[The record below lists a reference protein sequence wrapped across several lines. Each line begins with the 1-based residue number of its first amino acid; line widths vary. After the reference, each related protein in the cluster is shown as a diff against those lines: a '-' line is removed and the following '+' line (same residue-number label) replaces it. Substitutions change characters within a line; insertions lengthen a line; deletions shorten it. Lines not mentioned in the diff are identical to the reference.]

1 MKEPFV
7 ITISREVGSGGR
19 TIGRKLAEKLGVRF
33 SDKELVDELQ
43 KKLNLTVDSIEELKG
58 KKKRW
63 LDDFIQM
70 VAPVPMSGMLV
81 DGDSDYIS
89 EYNLSL
95 SVNDVFEAEREILN
109 GIADEGS
116 CVIAGRSGFF
126 VLKGRPNKVDIL
138 ITASRDKRIARIM
151 EKQNLSRQK
160 AEEVIDSV
168 DKARDNYVM
177 RYTGQSRYD
186 ARNYHIVLN
195 MDYIT
200 EDQAVSMI
208 LPRFCPTSHSTSSC
222 LS

>member
-33 SDKELVDELQ
+33 SDKELIDSLQ
-43 KKLNLTVDSIEELKG
+43 AKFNLSPKSIEELKG

-70 VAPVPMSGMLV
+70 VAPVPMSGLLV
-81 DGDSDYIS
+81 NGDSDYIS
-89 EYNLSL
+89 EYNTSL
-95 SVNDVFEAEREILN
+95 NVNDVFEAEKEILN
-109 GIADEGS
+109 GIADQGS

-126 VLKGRPNKVDIL
+126 VLKDRPNKVDVL
-138 ITASRDKRIARIM
+138 ITASRENRIARIM
-151 EKQNLSRQK
+151 SKQGLSREK
-160 AEEVIDSV
+160 AQDVIEKV
-168 DKARDNYVM
+168 DNARDNYVL

-195 MDYIT
+195 MDYLT
-200 EDQAVSMI
+200 EDKAVDII
-208 LPRFCPTSHSTSSC
+208 LSY
-222 LS
+222 LGN

>member
-43 KKLNLTVDSIEELKG
+43 KKLNLTVSSIEELKG

-95 SVNDVFEAEREILN
+95 SVNDIFEAEKEILN

-116 CVIAGRSGFF
+116 CVIAGRLGFF
-126 VLKGRPNKVDIL
+126 VLKDRPNKVDIL

-168 DKARDNYVM
+168 DKARDNYVQ

-200 EDQAVSMI
+200 EDQAVAMI
-208 LPRFCPTSHSTSSC
+208 LSY
-222 LS
+222 LGK

>member
-1 MKEPFV
+1 MKDPFV
-7 ITISREVGSGGR
+7 ITISRTVGSGGR
-19 TIGRKLAEKLGVRF
+19 TIGRKLAERLGVRF
-33 SDKELVDELQ
+33 SDKELIDALQ
-43 KKLNLTVDSIEELKG
+43 NKFNLTAESIEALKG

-70 VAPVPMSGMLV
+70 VAPVPMSGLLV
-81 DGDSDYIS
+81 SGESDYVS
-89 EYNLSL
+89 EYNSTL
-95 SVNDVFEAEREILN
+95 SVNDVFEAEKEILN

-116 CVIAGRSGFF
+116 CVIAGRLGFF
-126 VLKGRPNKVDIL
+126 VLKDRPNKVDIL

-200 EDQAVSMI
+200 EDQAVAMI
-208 LPRFCPTSHSTSSC
+208 LSY
-222 LS
+222 LGK

>member
-151 EKQNLSRQK
+151 DKQNLSRQK

-168 DKARDNYVM
+168 DKARDNYVK

-200 EDQAVSMI
+200 EDQAVEMI
-208 LPRFCPTSHSTSSC
+208 LSY
-222 LS
+222 LGK

>member
-138 ITASRDKRIARIM
+138 ITASREKRIARIM
-151 EKQNLSRQK
+151 DKQNLSRQK

-168 DKARDNYVM
+168 DKARDNYVQ

-200 EDQAVSMI
+200 EDQAVAMI
-208 LPRFCPTSHSTSSC
+208 LSY
-222 LS
+222 LGK

>member
-33 SDKELVDELQ
+33 SDKDLIAALQ
-43 KKLNLTVDSIEELKG
+43 KKLNLTADSIEELKG

-138 ITASRDKRIARIM
+138 ITASREKRIARIM
-151 EKQNLSRQK
+151 DKQNLPRQK

-168 DKARDNYVM
+168 DKARDNYVQ

-200 EDQAVSMI
+200 EDQAVAMI
-208 LPRFCPTSHSTSSC
+208 LSY
-222 LS
+222 LGK

>member
-43 KKLNLTVDSIEELKG
+43 KKLNLTADSIEELKG

-138 ITASRDKRIARIM
+138 ITASREKRIARIM
-151 EKQNLSRQK
+151 DKQNLSRQK

-168 DKARDNYVM
+168 DKARDNYVK

-200 EDQAVSMI
+200 EDQAVAMI
-208 LPRFCPTSHSTSSC
+208 LSY
-222 LS
+222 LGK

>member
-43 KKLNLTVDSIEELKG
+43 KKLNLTVDSIEEFKG

-70 VAPVPMSGMLV
+70 VAPVPVSGMLV
-81 DGDSDYIS
+81 GGDSDYIS

-95 SVNDVFEAEREILN
+95 TVNDVFEAEREILN

-151 EKQNLSRQK
+151 DKQNLSRQK

-168 DKARDNYVM
+168 DKARDNYVL

-200 EDQAVSMI
+200 EDQAVAMI
-208 LPRFCPTSHSTSSC
+208 LSY
-222 LS
+222 LGK

>member
-43 KKLNLTVDSIEELKG
+43 KKLNLTVGSIEELKG

-70 VAPVPMSGMLV
+70 VAPMPMSGMLV

-138 ITASRDKRIARIM
+138 ITASREKRITRIM
-151 EKQNLSRQK
+151 DKQNLTRQK
-160 AEEVIDSV
+160 AEEVIDGV
-168 DKARDNYVM
+168 DKARDNYVK

-200 EDQAVSMI
+200 EDQAVAMI
-208 LPRFCPTSHSTSSC
+208 LSY
-222 LS
+222 LGK

>member
-33 SDKELVDELQ
+33 SDKELIDALQ
-43 KKLNLTVDSIEELKG
+43 AKLNLTASGIEELKG

-70 VAPVPMSGMLV
+70 VAPVPKSGLLV

-89 EYNLSL
+89 EYNKSL
-95 SVNDVFEAEREILN
+95 SVNDVFEAEKEILN
-109 GIADEGS
+109 GIADQGS

-138 ITASRDKRIARIM
+138 ITASLENRIARIM
-151 EKQNLSRQK
+151 EKQNLTREK
-160 AEEVIDSV
+160 AEQVIESV
-168 DKARDNYVM
+168 DKARDNYVL
-177 RYTGQSRYD
+177 RYTGQSRFD
-186 ARNYHIVLN
+186 ARNYNIVLN
-195 MDYIT
+195 MDYLT
-200 EDQAVSMI
+200 EDKAVELI
-208 LPRFCPTSHSTSSC
+208 LGY
-222 LS
+222 LGK

>member
-1 MKEPFV
+1 MKDPFV

-19 TIGRKLAEKLGVRF
+19 TIGRKLAAKLGVRF
-33 SDKELVDELQ
+33 SDKELVDALQ
-43 KKLNLTVDSIEELKG
+43 KKLNLTESSIEELKG

-95 SVNDVFEAEREILN
+95 TVNDVFEAEKEILN
-109 GIADEGS
+109 GIADQGS

-168 DKARDNYVM
+168 DKARDNYVK

-200 EDQAVSMI
+200 EDQAVAMI
-208 LPRFCPTSHSTSSC
+208 LSY
-222 LS
+222 LGK

>member
-33 SDKELVDELQ
+33 SDKELVDKLQ
-43 KKLNLTVDSIEELKG
+43 KKLNLTVSSIEELKG

-168 DKARDNYVM
+168 DKARDNYVQ

-200 EDQAVSMI
+200 EDQAVAMI
-208 LPRFCPTSHSTSSC
+208 LSY
-222 LS
+222 LGK

>member
-33 SDKELVDELQ
+33 SDKDLIAALQ
-43 KKLNLTVDSIEELKG
+43 KKLNLTADSIEELKG

-151 EKQNLSRQK
+151 DKQNLSRQK

-168 DKARDNYVM
+168 DKARDNYVQ

-200 EDQAVSMI
+200 EDQAVEMI
-208 LPRFCPTSHSTSSC
+208 LSY
-222 LS
+222 LGK

>member
-33 SDKELVDELQ
+33 SDKELIDALQ
-43 KKLNLTVDSIEELKG
+43 AKLNLTASGIEELKG

-70 VAPVPMSGMLV
+70 VAPVPKSGLLV

-89 EYNLSL
+89 EYNKSL
-95 SVNDVFEAEREILN
+95 GVNDVFEAEKEILN
-109 GIADEGS
+109 GIADQGS

-138 ITASRDKRIARIM
+138 ITASLENRVARIM
-151 EKQNLSRQK
+151 EKQNLTREK
-160 AEEVIDSV
+160 AEQVIESV
-168 DKARDNYVM
+168 DKARDNYVL

-186 ARNYHIVLN
+186 ARNYNIVLN
-195 MDYIT
+195 MDYLT
-200 EDQAVSMI
+200 EDKAVELI
-208 LPRFCPTSHSTSSC
+208 LGY
-222 LS
+222 LGK